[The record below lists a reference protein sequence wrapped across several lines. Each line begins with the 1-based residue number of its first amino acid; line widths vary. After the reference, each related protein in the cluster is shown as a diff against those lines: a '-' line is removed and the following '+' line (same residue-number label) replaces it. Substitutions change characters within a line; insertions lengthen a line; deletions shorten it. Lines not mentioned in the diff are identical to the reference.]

1 MIIGI
6 LAVQGAFIEHHAILK
21 KMHVDSFLIRTLED
35 LKKPMDGIILP
46 GGESTA
52 MHRLLVDF
60 KMMTVLKDLIHN
72 GLYAFGTCAGMI
84 LLAKRII
91 DHEKTHLNLM
101 DITVKRNA
109 YGRQLGSFITHDLF
123 NQTKI
128 PMTFIRAPYV
138 DHVGKDVEVLSVVD
152 GHIVAVRE
160 KHMLATAFH
169 PELTSSTVVHE
180 YFIHMI
186 QSKHS

>member
-6 LAVQGAFIEHHAILK
+6 LAVQGAFIEHHTILK
-21 KMHVDSFLIRTLED
+21 KMHIDSFYIRTLDD
-35 LKKPMDGIILP
+35 LNQPMDGIILP

-60 KMMTVLKDLIHN
+60 NMMSVLKEKIQN

-84 LLAKRII
+84 LLAKHIL
-91 DHEKTHLNLM
+91 DHEKTHLGLM

-123 NQTKI
+123 NQVKI

-138 DHVGKDVEVLSVVD
+138 SQAGNDVEILSVVNNN
-152 GHIVAVRE
+152 IVAVRQN
-160 KHMLATAFH
+160 HMLATAFH

-180 YFIHMI
+180 YFIQMI
-186 QSKHS
+186 QSKI